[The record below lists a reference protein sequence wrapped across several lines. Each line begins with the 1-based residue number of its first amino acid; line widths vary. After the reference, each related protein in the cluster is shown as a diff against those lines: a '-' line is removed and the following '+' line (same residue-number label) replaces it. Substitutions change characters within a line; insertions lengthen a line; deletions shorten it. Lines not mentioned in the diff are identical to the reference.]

1 MDDIKNVHKSN
12 ICEGQGWEG
21 CLGDEKDQEGREIEV
36 LSASALVVC
45 QRMRDCP
52 AASLGRIT
60 SGHGNLWVEA

>member
-1 MDDIKNVHKSN
+1 MDDTKSVYKNN

-52 AASLGRIT
+52 PRALA
-60 SGHGNLWVEA
+60 E